1 MSKNWTGYKFDG
13 GLGQRLAAVQAER
26 EAMIEAAGGGL
37 LARIQVTQGRTP
49 TLPAIG
55 SSKRHGLRERIV
67 RSRDSQAA

>member
-1 MSKNWTGYKFDG
+1 MSKNWTGYRFDG

-37 LARIQVTQGRTP
+37 LARIQVTQGQTP
-49 TLPAIG
+49 TLAATEC
-55 SSKRHGLRERIV
+55 SKRRGLRERIV